1 MVVERLEWSKAPQ
14 VEPERID
21 DHEQRIWQK
30 LAPSAYESSI
40 THGFFVS
47 LYGDT
52 VWYIRR
58 LVEDLEVNT
67 VLEVGCGTGQV
78 IESASSLLKQTQP
91 SDMEWLGID
100 INPKFITHCKTH
112 GLGSVQYH
120 IADATKLLAWS
131 QIMLAPKS
139 RRSLVVC
146 VNNTLS
152 IMPEEIRP
160 TVIHQMRQVAGREGF
175 VFLSYYNGEKFRQGL
190 VEYYAKNPQL
200 CGDFKLEAQ
209 DFQRRKLRT
218 STGYTS
224 HWPLEHE
231 VESMLRCYGIPVSDI
246 LEVKVVGRGIFAVV
260 RGTRADADGN
270 IYAATAKL

>member
-1 MVVERLEWSKAPQ
+1 MVVERLEWSQ
-14 VEPERID
+14 SETLEEPEID

-30 LAPSAYESSI
+30 LAPSVYESSI
-40 THGFFVS
+40 THGFFLS

-58 LVEDLEVNT
+58 LVEDLELNM

-91 SDMEWLGID
+91 QGIEWFGID
-100 INPKFITHCKTH
+100 INPKFIKHCKTH
-112 GLGSVQYH
+112 GLGGVKYH

-131 QIMLAPKS
+131 QIILKPKQ

-160 TVIHQMRQVAGREGF
+160 TVIHQMRQVAGRHGF
-175 VFLSYYNGEKFRQGL
+175 VFLSYYNGQKFRQGL
-190 VEYYAKNPQL
+190 VDYYAKNLEL
-200 CGDFKLEAQ
+200 CGNFRLEAQ
-209 DFQRRKLRT
+209 DFERRKLRT

-231 VESMLRCYGIPVSDI
+231 VESMLRCCGIPVQDI

-260 RGTRADADGN
+260 RGTAADQDGN
-270 IYAATAKL
+270 IYNTSAKL

>member
-1 MVVERLEWSKAPQ
+1 MVVERLEWSSPPYELE
-14 VEPERID
+14 VD

-58 LVEDLEVNT
+58 LVEDLELNM

-78 IESASSLLKQTQP
+78 LEGSSSLLKQTQP
-91 SDMEWLGID
+91 NDIEWLGID
-100 INPKFITHCKTH
+100 INPKFVKHCKTN
-112 GLGSVQYH
+112 GLGGVQYFV
-120 IADATKLLAWS
+120 ADATLLLAWS
-131 QIMLAPKS
+131 QIILPPKE

-152 IMPEEIRP
+152 IMREEIRP
-160 TVIHQMRQVAGREGF
+160 TVVHQMRQVAGQDGF

-200 CGDFKLEAQ
+200 CGTFKLEAQ
-209 DFQRRKLRT
+209 DFHGRNLRT

-224 HWPLEHE
+224 HWPFEHE
-231 VESMLRCYGIPVSDI
+231 VESMLRCYGIPVQDI

-260 RGTRADADGN
+260 RGTRAVDQGAN
-270 IYAATAKL
+270 IYSASAKL